1 MARHVSH
8 KLKREDSVLVIVD
21 MQEKLAP
28 AVSEREKVVSNVVR
42 LVKFA
47 NIIGMPVL
55 VSEQQKLGPTVREI
69 SSELPHCDP
78 VSKLAFDCFAVP
90 EFREKLE
97 KLARRSLI
105 VTGLETHICVS
116 QTAISGLS
124 EYNVHGVSDAM
135 SSRSPHNWEVGVERM
150 RQHGVV
156 ITSTEMVIYELLEKA
171 GTDEFKATLPLIK

>member
-1 MARHVSH
+1 MAQPPSH
-8 KLKREDSVLVIVD
+8 KLKREDSILVIVD
-21 MQEKLAP
+21 IQEKLAP
-28 AVSEREKVVSNVVR
+28 AVSERQMVLANVVR

-47 NIIGMPVL
+47 KIIGLPVI
-55 VSEQQKLGPTVREI
+55 VSEQQKLGTTVQEI
-69 SSELPHCDP
+69 TSELPHYDP

-90 EFREKLE
+90 EFREKVE
-97 KLARRSLI
+97 KTGRRALI

-124 EYNVHGVSDAM
+124 QYHVHGVSDAM
-135 SSRSPHNWEVGVERM
+135 SSRSRHNWEVGVERM

-171 GTDEFKATLPLIK
+171 GTDEFKAVLPLIK

>member
-1 MARHVSH
+1 MAQTTPH
-8 KLKREDSVLVIVD
+8 KLKREDSILVIVD
-21 MQEKLAP
+21 IQEKLAP
-28 AVSEREKVVSNVVR
+28 AVSERQKVLSNVLR

-47 NIIGMPVL
+47 KLIGLPIL
-55 VSEQQKLGPTVREI
+55 VSEQQKLGSTVQEI
-69 SSELPHCDP
+69 KSELPHYEP
-78 VSKLAFDCFAVP
+78 VSKVAFDCFAVA
-90 EFREKLE
+90 EFREKVE

-124 EYNVHGVSDAM
+124 QYNVHGVSDAM
-135 SSRSPHNWEVGVERM
+135 SSRSRHNWEVGIERM

-171 GTDEFKATLPLIK
+171 GTDEFKAALPLIK

>member
-1 MARHVSH
+1 MVQPPHN
-8 KLKREDSVLVIVD
+8 KLKREDSLLVIVD
-21 MQEKLAP
+21 IQEKLAP
-28 AVSEREKVVSNVVR
+28 AVSERQKVLLNVVR

-47 NIIGMPVL
+47 KLIGLPIL
-55 VSEQQKLGPTVREI
+55 VSEQQKLGPTVEEI
-69 SSELPHCDP
+69 KSELPLYDP

-97 KLARRSLI
+97 TLGRRSLI

-124 EYNVHGVSDAM
+124 QYNVHGVSDAM
-135 SSRSPHNWEVGVERM
+135 SSRSAHNWEVGIERM

-171 GTDEFKATLPLIK
+171 GTDEFKAALPLIK

>member
-1 MARHVSH
+1 MAHPASH
-8 KLKREDSVLVIVD
+8 KLKREDSILVIVD
-21 MQEKLAP
+21 IQEKLAP
-28 AVSEREKVVSNVVR
+28 AVSERQKVLSNVVR

-47 NIIGMPVL
+47 NIIGLPII
-55 VSEQQKLGPTVREI
+55 VSEQQKLGPTLQEI
-69 SSELPHCDP
+69 KSGLPHYDP

-90 EFREKLE
+90 EFREKVE
-97 KLARRSLI
+97 KTGRHSLI

-124 EYNVHGVSDAM
+124 QYNVHGVSDAM

-171 GTDEFKATLPLIK
+171 GTDEFKAVLPLIK

>member
-1 MARHVSH
+1 LAPAIPH
-8 KLKREDSVLVIVD
+8 KLKREESVLVIVD
-21 MQEKLAP
+21 IQEKLAP
-28 AVSEREKVVSNVVR
+28 AVTERQNVLSNVLR

-47 NIIGMPVL
+47 KLIGLPIL
-55 VSEQQKLGPTVREI
+55 VSEQQKLGPTVQEI
-69 SSELPHCDP
+69 KSELPHYDP
-78 VSKLAFDCFAVP
+78 VSKTAFDCFAVP
-90 EFREKLE
+90 EFREKVG

-124 EYNVHGVSDAM
+124 QYHVHGVSDAM
-135 SSRSPHNWEVGVERM
+135 SSRSRHNWEVGIERM

-171 GTDEFKATLPLIK
+171 GTDEFKAALPLIK

>member
-1 MARHVSH
+1 MAQPSTH
-8 KLKREDSVLVIVD
+8 KLKKEDSILVIVD

-28 AVSEREKVVSNVVR
+28 AVSERQMVLANVVR

-47 NIIGMPVL
+47 KIIGLPII
-55 VSEQQKLGPTVREI
+55 VSEQQKLGPTVQEI
-69 SSELPHCDP
+69 KAELPYYDP

-90 EFREKLE
+90 EFREKVE
-97 KLARRSLI
+97 NSGRRSLI
-105 VTGLETHICVS
+105 ITGLETHICVS

-124 EYNVHGVSDAM
+124 QYQVHGVSDAM
-135 SSRSPHNWEVGVERM
+135 SSRSLHNWEVGVERM

-171 GTDEFKATLPLIK
+171 GTDEFKAVLPLIK